1 MAVKIGYCPW
11 FEKNYQTTNTAL
23 NYYGWAELAH
33 FDLTPLDTWDDS
45 TSRYHKC
52 PAFVKYVKNTF
63 VLRNMIDLNIQWDKV
78 NQVLHSNLPAEA
90 HNAMIRTHWGDFD
103 IENGNPIVAV
113 SNSFVFVA
121 DQPVYIEFLPPFNH
135 IDNSWRLIP
144 GMYNIYSWQRP
155 VITTIEMLE
164 KQVILKRGQ
173 PLAYVRFRSDNP
185 SDTFTL
191 EKIERTEKLEHAVNS
206 CLTLKHYMPKLSWK
220 IHNAIN
226 KLRPKR
232 WM

>member
-1 MAVKIGYCPW
+1 MV
-11 FEKNYQTTNTAL
+11 
-23 NYYGWAELAH
+23 
-33 FDLTPLDTWDDS
+33 
-45 TSRYHKC
+45 
-52 PAFVKYVKNTF
+52 
-63 VLRNMIDLNIQWDKV
+63 
-78 NQVLHSNLPAEA
+78 
-90 HNAMIRTHWGDFD
+90 RTHWGDFD
-103 IENGNPIVAV
+103 EKSGRPIVAI

-155 VITTIEMLE
+155 VVTTIEMLE
-164 KQVILKRGQ
+164 DTVVLTRGQ
-173 PLAYVRFRSDNP
+173 PMAYIRFRSDDP
-185 SDTFTL
+185 TDKFVL
-191 EKIERTEKLEHAVNS
+191 KKIDRTDKLEHAVNS

-226 KLRPKR
+226 KIRPKR

>member
-1 MAVKIGYCPW
+1 MAVNIGYCPW
-11 FEKNYQTTNTAL
+11 FEKNNQTVNTAL
-23 NYYGWAELAH
+23 NYYGWADLAY
-33 FDLTPLDTWDDS
+33 FDLEPLDTWEGS
-45 TSRYHKC
+45 TSRYHQC

-63 VLRNMIDLNIQWDKV
+63 VLKNTIDLKLQWDR
-78 NQVLHSNLPAEA
+78 NNAVLSSNLPHEA
-90 HNAMIRTHWGDFD
+90 HNTMVRTHWGDFD
-103 IENGNPIVAV
+103 EKSGRPIVAI

-155 VITTIEMLE
+155 IVTTIEMLE
-164 KQVILKRGQ
+164 DTVELTRGQ
-173 PLAYVRFRSDNP
+173 PMAYIRFRSDDP
-185 SDTFTL
+185 TDKFVL
-191 EKIERTEKLEHAVNS
+191 KKIDRTDKLEHEVNS

-220 IHNAIN
+220 IHNTIN

-232 WM
+232 WL